1 MRRFPRS
8 VVALSVAALVAGSL
22 TACSAAT
29 PDPMPS
35 AEALAAALSS
45 GDFSAVPLA
54 GGDPGAVTKSLET
67 AYGPMG
73 DIKRNHTVLSAAE
86 DEESQDG
93 VKTAT
98 ATLQTT
104 WDVDSSDTDLTYD
117 TRAVM
122 EFDEDAEQW
131 KLRFDPKILAP
142 DLESGEYLDARFSEA
157 ARGQILGGNGN
168 ALVKNRPV
176 VRVGIDKTRAESG
189 EWEASARKLAK
200 LVGID
205 EDSFANRVEKT
216 GAKAWVQAIVLRDDA
231 DREVTDEQIAKI
243 PGAVGQSDEMPLAP
257 TRTFAR
263 PILGSVGQATA
274 EIIEKS
280 EGKIQ
285 AGDQVGLSG
294 LQSTHNN
301 TLAGT
306 AGVTVSRYNA
316 QGEPVAELMDTES
329 IAGEDLKLSLNEK
342 LQTIAESLVSESDS
356 ASSIVAIRPSD
367 GQVLAASSGPET
379 NGLNTAL
386 KGRYA
391 PGSVFKV
398 VSALAMLRDGET
410 PKSEVQ
416 CPTSTEVDGK
426 SFKNY
431 DGYPSSALGAIPL
444 AEAIAESCNTVFVN
458 AGNELGAKSVASAA
472 SALGL
477 VAEDGTGAEA
487 FIGSVPE
494 ESEGT
499 ELAANMIGQGVVEAS
514 PLGMA
519 TVMASIAKGSTVQ
532 PKLVLSPEPK
542 EPAKAKDGLTETEAA
557 QLQEM
562 MAGVVDHGTLS
573 DLKSVP
579 GAKIIG
585 KSGTAEYD
593 AERNA
598 HAWVIASQ
606 GDLAVAAFVEDG
618 DGGAQTAGPLVADFL
633 TNAGK

>member
-8 VVALSVAALVAGSL
+8 VVVLSVAALVASTF

-29 PDPMPS
+29 PDPKPA
-35 AEALAAALSS
+35 AEALIAALGS
-45 GDFSAVPLA
+45 GDFSQVPLA
-54 GGDPGAVTKSLET
+54 GSDASAANKSVET
-67 AYGPMG
+67 AFGPMG
-73 DIKRNHTVLSAAE
+73 DIKHTHTVLNTAE
-86 DEESQDG
+86 DEEAQDG

-98 ATLQTT
+98 ATVQTT
-104 WDVDSSDTDLTYD
+104 WDVDSSENDLTYE
-117 TRAVM
+117 TQAVM
-122 EFDEDAEQW
+122 EFDQDAEQW
-131 KLRFDPKILAP
+131 KLRFDPAILAP
-142 DLESGEYLDARFSEA
+142 DLVAGEYLDARFSEA
-157 ARGQILGGNGN
+157 KRGQILGGNGN

-176 VRVGIDKTRAESG
+176 VRVGIDKTRT
-189 EWEASARKLAK
+189 EADQWDSSARSLAK
-200 LVGID
+200 LLEID
-205 EDSFANRVEKT
+205 EDSFANRVEKS

-231 DREVTDEQIAKI
+231 SREVSDDEITGI
-243 PGAVGQSDEMPLAP
+243 PGAVAQPDEMPLAP

-274 EIIEKS
+274 EIIKKS

-294 LQSTHNN
+294 LQSAYNES
-301 TLAGT
+301 LAG
-306 AGVTVSRYNA
+306 ASGVTVSRYNA
-316 QGEPVAELMDTES
+316 DHEAVAELLSSEPV
-329 IAGEDLKLSLNEK
+329 AGEDLKLTLNENM
-342 LQTIAESLVSESDS
+342 QTVAESLVAETDS
-356 ASSIVAIRPSD
+356 ASSIVAIKPST
-367 GQVLAASSGPET
+367 GQILAAASGPET

-398 VSALAMLRDGET
+398 VGALAMLRDGET
-410 PKSEVQ
+410 PQSKVQ
-416 CPTSTEVDGK
+416 CPASTEVDGK

-431 DGYPSSALGAIPL
+431 DGYPTKAVGTIPF

-458 AGNELGAKSVASAA
+458 AGKGLGAKAVADAA
-472 SALGL
+472 SSLGL
-477 VAEDGTGAEA
+477 LADDGTGAEA
-487 FIGSVPE
+487 FIGSVPDD
-494 ESEGT
+494 SEGT
-499 ELAANMIGQGVVEAS
+499 ELAANMIGQGVVESS

-519 TVMASIAKGSTVQ
+519 AVMASIANASTVHPQ
-532 PKLVLSPEPK
+532 LVLNPKVK
-542 EPAKAKDGLTETEAA
+542 EPAKAKSALTEKEAE

-562 MAGVVDHGTLS
+562 MAGTVDHGTLKA
-573 DLKSVP
+573 LKSVP

-598 HAWVIASQ
+598 HAWVIAAQ

-633 TNAGK
+633 TKVGK

>member
-8 VVALSVAALVAGSL
+8 AVALSVAALVAGSL
-22 TACSAAT
+22 TACSAAI
-29 PDPMPS
+29 PDPKPA
-35 AEALAAALSS
+35 AEALAAALGS

-54 GGDPGAVTKSLET
+54 GSDPSAAAKSLET

-73 DIKRNHTVLSAAE
+73 DIKRSHTVLGAAE

-93 VKTAT
+93 VQTAT

-104 WDVDSSDTDLTYD
+104 WDIDSSDTDLTYD
-117 TRAVM
+117 TQAVM
-122 EFDEDAEQW
+122 EFDDEAEQW

-142 DLESGEYLDARFSEA
+142 DLEAGEYLDARFSEA

-176 VRVGIDKTRAESG
+176 VRVGIDKTRAESD
-189 EWEASARKLAK
+189 EWEASSRKLAK

-231 DREVTDEQIAKI
+231 DREVTDEQIAEI
-243 PGAVGQSDEMPLAP
+243 PGALGQADEMPLAP
-257 TRTFAR
+257 TRAFAR

-294 LQSTHNN
+294 LQATYNE

-306 AGVTVSRYNA
+306 AGVAVSRYNA
-316 QGEPVAELMDTES
+316 EHEPVAELMGTEPV
-329 IAGEDLKLSLNEK
+329 AGEDLQLSLNEK
-342 LQTIAESLVSESDS
+342 LQTVAESLVSESDS

-367 GQVLAASSGPET
+367 GQVLAAASGPES

-398 VSALAMLRDGET
+398 ISALAMLREGQT
-410 PKSEVQ
+410 PQSQVQ
-416 CPTSTEVDGK
+416 CPASTEVDGK

-431 DGYPSSALGAIPL
+431 DGYPAGAVGTIPL

-458 AGNELGAKSVASAA
+458 AGSELGAESVASAA
-472 SALGL
+472 SSLGL

-487 FIGSVPE
+487 FIGSVPDA
-494 ESEGT
+494 SEGT

-519 TVMASIAKGSTVQ
+519 TVMASIAHGSTVQ
-532 PKLVLSPEPK
+532 PQLVLEPEPE
-542 EPAKAKDGLTETEAA
+542 EPAQAKTELTESEAG

-598 HAWVIASQ
+598 HAWVIAAQ

-633 TNAGK
+633 TDAGK